1 MGKSQY
7 KRESILKKHP
17 KWVNELSVAAG
28 SPLLLCTCSLTYPD
42 GVKENLFSEA
52 IKHQVDVWK
61 VIIDP
66 TRWS

>member
-1 MGKSQY
+1 MGKSEY
-7 KRESILKKHP
+7 ERESILKKHL

-28 SPLLLCTCSLTYPD
+28 RPLLLCTCSLTYPD
-42 GVKENLFSEA
+42 GVKEKQFSEA
-52 IKHQVDVWK
+52 IKQVDVWK